1 MNITFTEWADVKK
14 LAADGN
20 VDIKGL
26 SVSELNKGLKVEK
39 EHSGKMGK
47 DTKVI
52 NTDLEALKI
61 AVAHMREDKDY
72 YKKLDKAGL

>member
-1 MNITFTEWADVKK
+1 MIIKFNEWSDVKD
-14 LAADGN
+14 LASQGG

-26 SVSELNKGLKVEK
+26 SIAELKIGLKVEK
-39 EHSGKMGK
+39 EHAGKMGK

-52 NTDLEALKI
+52 STDLDALKI